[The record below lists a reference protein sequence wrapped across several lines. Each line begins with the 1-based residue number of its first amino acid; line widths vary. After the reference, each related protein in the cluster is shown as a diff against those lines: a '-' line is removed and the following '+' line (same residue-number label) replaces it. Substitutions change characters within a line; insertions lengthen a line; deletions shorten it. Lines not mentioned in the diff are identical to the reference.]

1 MMKTGILLLILSFS
15 SMAQVMWTT
24 INHTPERRSS
34 LSDSLRQIKGDF
46 TFNYFVKYLGSSLSP
61 DMQEGSTFNRFKT
74 GQDAKGDE
82 QDFRGA
88 HQTFQSFKLGYNITN
103 DINLN
108 FTHTFQYDENN
119 DVEYEYVGWDG
130 KTYTDK
136 RTPGNSYNNQR
147 VNLSIKNIINNK
159 TLYLNTNVYYEIPS
173 TEGSQDNEMLYG
185 AGLSTTLGFYSNVP
199 GLSYGLRTMLER
211 DVYPDD
217 EFYPDWCK
225 QAPYSCDGVI
235 PNRRQ
240 TTRVGV
246 GSWLGYMVNDDYSIS
261 ASVDFDWDQDGDQVR
276 TFEFNPN
283 MDDIASFSVNYRVN
297 SNITVA
303 GGVEASITRVELDR
317 TALFGTLNL
326 SL

>member
-1 MMKTGILLLILSFS
+1 MMKTGILLFILSFS

-119 DVEYEYVGWDG
+119 DVGDESRKFPKFVH
-130 KTYTDK
+130 
-136 RTPGNSYNNQR
+136 
-147 VNLSIKNIINNK
+147 
-159 TLYLNTNVYYEIPS
+159 
-173 TEGSQDNEMLYG
+173 EM
-185 AGLSTTLGFYSNVP
+185 SH
-199 GLSYGLRTMLER
+199 LRTDPLG
-211 DVYPDD
+211 
-217 EFYPDWCK
+217 
-225 QAPYSCDGVI
+225 SDGSHD
-235 PNRRQ
+235 NAKGNQ
-240 TTRVGV
+240 TEH
-246 GSWLGYMVNDDYSIS
+246 
-261 ASVDFDWDQDGDQVR
+261 A
-276 TFEFNPN
+276 
-283 MDDIASFSVNYRVN
+283 
-297 SNITVA
+297 
-303 GGVEASITRVELDR
+303 
-317 TALFGTLNL
+317 
-326 SL
+326 